1 MRWIA
6 ATVQKVCTAFRD
18 DERFAAA
25 VVVWIILICVFF
37 ALVPEWR
44 AAGGVL
50 LIAGLVV
57 TVAQRFMGH
66 GRR

>member
-1 MRWIA
+1 MRWIS
-6 ATVQKVCTAFRD
+6 ATVQKVCAVFLD

-25 VVVWIILICVFF
+25 VLVWIILICVFF

-44 AAGGVL
+44 AVGGVL
-50 LIAGLVV
+50 LIAGLVA

-66 GRR
+66 GGR